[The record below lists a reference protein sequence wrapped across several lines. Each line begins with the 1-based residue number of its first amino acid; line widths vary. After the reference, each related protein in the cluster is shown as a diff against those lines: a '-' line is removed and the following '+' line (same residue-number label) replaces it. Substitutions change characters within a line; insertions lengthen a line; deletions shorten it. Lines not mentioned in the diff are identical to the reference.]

1 MHEKLEKLPTNPL
14 IQSKSY
20 NFRWQNWKSIQ
31 RFCFSALC
39 RFEIYQPSINNCKC
53 LYASHFKIESKCPGF
68 HETFVYIAARLSYA
82 KSTTTTKFVEQKQ
95 FQYDEST
102 SSTTVASNSWQQQFQ
117 PIQ

>member
-1 MHEKLEKLPTNPL
+1 MQEKLEELQTNPL
-14 IQSKSY
+14 IPPKSY
-20 NFRWQNWKSIQ
+20 NFRRQNWKPIQ

-53 LYASHFKIESKCPGF
+53 LYASNFKIESKCPGF
-68 HETFVYIAARLSYA
+68 HETFVYIAARLSHA
-82 KSTTTTKFVEQKQ
+82 KPTTTTKFVEQKQ